1 MIIFFAKN
9 NPSPEFMDLI
19 SWGVL
24 GYMIVSLALGLL
36 AARRVHSAED
46 FMNGGRRLPLLL
58 NVAAF
63 FALWYG
69 SETILGASG
78 AYANEGFQ
86 AVVEDPFGAALC
98 LFLVALVFA
107 RPLYQRN
114 LLTLGDLYEKSFGPR
129 VGLWASL
136 AMIATFFSYVAGQ
149 FVALGVLFTGISGW
163 PLEAGITLCAV
174 VVTLYTMAGG
184 LWSVSFTDLFQGI
197 MIVAGLGLAL
207 YFLHQEPALGT
218 PLEVLEKTEDQYFR
232 LWPEATP
239 EAILH
244 FIGAWMVMG
253 LGSIPSQDVFQRFN
267 AARSARMAAL
277 SAGLGG
283 ALYLCLALVPLYLTL
298 VALKL
303 DLKPNEAPGGAQG
316 ILLHLLH
323 THTPPWV
330 QTLFF
335 GALISAVLS
344 TASGALLAPASL
356 WWENIVPFLSRSGK
370 RSLFTLRIAVLGMA
384 ILSYVLALL
393 VHNIFQLVSLASAMG
408 LFMLFVPLCAALFDP
423 KPSPRGALWA
433 MASGTLVYIV
443 FLLLPP
449 LWIPTPMG
457 GFLAS
462 VLGYC
467 VGRAIK

>member
-1 MIIFFAKN
+1 
-9 NPSPEFMDLI
+9 MDLI

-24 GYMIVSLALGLL
+24 GYLLISLVLGLL
-36 AARRVHSAED
+36 AARRVHNAED

-107 RPLYQRN
+107 RPLYRRN
-114 LLTLGDLYEKSFGPR
+114 LLTLGDLYEKTYGPR
-129 VGLWASL
+129 MGLWASL
-136 AMIATFFSYVAGQ
+136 AMITTFFSYVAGQ
-149 FVALGVLFTGISGW
+149 FVALGVLFTGITGW
-163 PLEAGITLCAV
+163 PLEAGITLCAA
-174 VVTLYTMAGG
+174 VVTVYTMAGG

-197 MIVAGLGLAL
+197 MIVAGLSLAL
-207 YFLHQEPALGT
+207 YFLHQEPELGT

-232 LWPEATP
+232 LWPEATL

-244 FIGAWMVMG
+244 FIGAWMVIG

-298 VALKL
+298 IALKL
-303 DLKPNEAPGGAQG
+303 NLKPDEAPGGAQG
-316 ILLHLLH
+316 ILLHLLQ

-356 WWENIVPFLSRSGK
+356 WWENVAPLLSQSGK
-370 RSLFTLRIAVLGMA
+370 GSLATLRLAVLGVA
-384 ILSYVLALL
+384 LLSYGLALL

-408 LFMLFVPLCAALFDP
+408 LIMLFVPLCAALYDP
-423 KPSPRGALWA
+423 KPSSCGALWA
-433 MASGTLVYIV
+433 MGSGTLAYIAM
-443 FLLLPP
+443 LLLPP
-449 LWIPTPMG
+449 MWIPPHMG
-457 GFLAS
+457 GFLVSA
-462 VLGYC
+462 LGYLA
-467 VGRAIK
+467 GRTIKI